1 MLKKLTLTYFR
12 KHEDRAFDFS
22 EGLNVFRAANEA
34 GKSSCL
40 EAVAYAL
47 FGAKALAE
55 PLEKVVT
62 WGHKANELKVVLHF
76 GDHVF
81 SRSTRGAEVTLNGE
95 VVCTGQNEVSAFAAN
110 LLGADMTMAA
120 NLMMASQGK
129 LRGAIEGGAKA
140 TSTLIEDLSGL
151 DLLDRILDAAAAKLA
166 LGSAAP
172 YEARLETVEKYLGNL
187 PALTAPD
194 EAAFARQS
202 EEFNRGLADSEAR
215 VTELKVVRDAA
226 NSAVVDASAGR
237 HRAAQLNSDLARC
250 EQQVRDAEAD
260 LAGVGEPGQPIDTN
274 ELEKLIA
281 ELDQLATRRAAH
293 EKFLALNQ
301 TRARQDRPTVETWF
315 SALKQVRSDVTA
327 KIRTLELETT
337 KLRAQLV
344 TAQTCSL
351 CGLDV
356 SQFPETAK
364 KNADLQA
371 QITEREAE
379 LGVATNDLANAE
391 RDIRML
397 ETESN
402 WEDALDRAARPLS
415 QYLERDESVFPVLYR
430 WKGETPDPLDA
441 QQPDLRGELAAAK
454 LHNAEVSK
462 VRGRIEAL
470 RAVIARG
477 TEQANKVRAEVEG
490 VHAMND
496 ADYDALTRRASEADD
511 AVKVE
516 ERRGLEFQMQL
527 ASLNTSHRQAVDLYV
542 QVEKQRTQFVEEI
555 ETIRGQVKS
564 LEFNNALVKRIRAAR
579 PIIANKLWAMVLA
592 SVSQIFSLMR
602 GETSIVTKGEDG
614 FEVNGHS
621 ATSLS
626 GSAKDLLGL
635 AVRAALVK
643 TFIPAC
649 PFIVLDEPAAA
660 CDDDRSNMLLG
671 YVAASGFQQTLL
683 VTHDSVSETFAN
695 NVIRF

>member
-12 KHEDRAFDFS
+12 KHEDRTFDFS
-22 EGLNVFRAANEA
+22 EGLNIFRAANEA

-40 EAVAYAL
+40 ESIAYAL
-47 FGAKALAE
+47 FGSKALAE
-55 PLEKVVT
+55 PLEKVAT
-62 WGHKANELKVVLHF
+62 WGHKPNELKVVLHF
-76 GDHVF
+76 GEHVF

-95 VVCTGQNEVSAFAAN
+95 VVCTGQNEVSAFAAA

-172 YEARLETVEKYLGNL
+172 YEARLESVEKYLGGL
-187 PALTAPD
+187 PALVAPD
-194 EAAFARQS
+194 EDAFARQS
-202 EEFNRGLADSEAR
+202 EEFNRGLLDSEAR
-215 VTELKVVRDAA
+215 LTELKVVRDAI
-226 NSAVVDASAGR
+226 NTAVVDASAGR

-260 LAGVGEPGQPIDTN
+260 LAGAGEPGQPIDTSG
-274 ELEKLIA
+274 LEKRIA
-281 ELDQLATRRAAH
+281 DFDASVQRRAAYD
-293 EKFLALNQ
+293 KFLAVDQ
-301 TRARQDRPTVETWF
+301 TRARDGRTSVEWWF
-315 SALKQVRSDVTA
+315 SALKQARTNVTA
-327 KIRTLELETT
+327 KVRDIEIETT
-337 KLRAQLV
+337 RLKAQLV

-364 KNADLQA
+364 KNAELQR
-371 QITEREAE
+371 QIAEKETELDSA
-379 LGVATNDLANAE
+379 ANDLANAE
-391 RDIRML
+391 RDILML

-402 WEDALDRAARPLS
+402 WEDALDRQMRPVANL
-415 QYLERDESVFPVLYR
+415 LTRDDSVFPVLYT
-430 WKGETPDPLDA
+430 WAGEIPAEVPA
-441 QQPDLRGELAAAK
+441 ERPDLDGQLAAAK
-454 LHNAEVSK
+454 VHNAEVAK

-470 RAVIARG
+470 RTVIARG
-477 TEQANKVRAEVEG
+477 TEQANKVRAEMDWVR
-490 VHAMND
+490 AMND
-496 ADYDALTRRASEADD
+496 ADYDALTRRAAEANE
-511 AVKVE
+511 AVGVE

-527 ASLNTSHRQAVDLYV
+527 ASLNTQHREAVNLYV
-542 QVEKQRTQFVEEI
+542 QVEKQRTQFIEEI

-592 SVSQIFSLMR
+592 SVSQVFSLMR

-671 YVAASGFQQTLL
+671 YVAASRFQQTLL

-695 NVIRF
+695 IVIRF

>member
-12 KHEDRAFDFS
+12 KHEDRTFDFS
-22 EGLNVFRAANEA
+22 EGLNVFRAANES

-40 EAVAYAL
+40 EAIAYTL

-62 WGHKANELKVVLHF
+62 WGHKPNELKVVLHF
-76 GDHVF
+76 GEHVF

-95 VVCTGQNEVSAFAAN
+95 VVCTGQNEVSAFAAA

-151 DLLDRILDAAAAKLA
+151 DLLDRIIDAAAAKLA

-172 YEARLETVEKYLGNL
+172 YEARLESVEKYLGGL
-187 PALTAPD
+187 PALVAPD
-194 EAAFARQS
+194 EDAFARQS
-202 EEFNRGLADSEAR
+202 EEFNRGLLDSEAR

-226 NSAVVDASAGR
+226 NSAVVDASADR
-237 HRAAQLNSDLARC
+237 HRAAQLNSDLIRC
-250 EQQVRDAEAD
+250 EQQVRDAEGD
-260 LAGVGEPGQPIDTN
+260 LASAGEPGQPIDTGD
-274 ELEKLIA
+274 LEKQIA
-281 ELDQLATRRAAH
+281 DFDAVVLRRAAY
-293 EKFLALNQ
+293 EKFLGVDQ
-301 TRARQDRPTVETWF
+301 ERARQHRPSVETWF
-315 SALKQVRSDVTA
+315 SALKQARTNVTA
-327 KIRTLELETT
+327 KIRDLEIGVTRL
-337 KLRAQLV
+337 KAQLV

-364 KNADLQA
+364 KNAELQR
-371 QITEREAE
+371 QIAEKETE
-379 LGVATNDLANAE
+379 LGVATNDLATAE

-397 ETESN
+397 EAESN

-430 WKGETPDPLDA
+430 WKGETPEPLDA

-490 VHAMND
+490 VHAMSD
-496 ADYDALTRRASEADD
+496 ADYDALTRRAAEADELGPNRGS
-511 AVKVE
+511 VTG
-516 ERRGLEFQMQL
+516 RRGDC
-527 ASLNTSHRQAVDLYV
+527 A
-542 QVEKQRTQFVEEI
+542 
-555 ETIRGQVKS
+555 
-564 LEFNNALVKRIRAAR
+564 
-579 PIIANKLWAMVLA
+579 W
-592 SVSQIFSLMR
+592 
-602 GETSIVTKGEDG
+602 
-614 FEVNGHS
+614 
-621 ATSLS
+621 
-626 GSAKDLLGL
+626 
-635 AVRAALVK
+635 
-643 TFIPAC
+643 
-649 PFIVLDEPAAA
+649 AAA
-660 CDDDRSNMLLG
+660 EYTLRNSQG
-671 YVAASGFQQTLL
+671 VAGESSKPGANRRQVPKVRPRPNISGGG
-683 VTHDSVSETFAN
+683 
-695 NVIRF
+695 

>member
-12 KHEDRAFDFS
+12 KHEDRTFDFS
-22 EGLNVFRAANEA
+22 EGLNVFRAANES

-40 EAVAYAL
+40 EAIAYTL

-62 WGHKANELKVVLHF
+62 WGHKPNELKVVLHF
-76 GDHVF
+76 GEHVF

-95 VVCTGQNEVSAFAAN
+95 VVCTGQNEVSAFAAA

-172 YEARLETVEKYLGNL
+172 YEARLESVEKYLGGL
-187 PALTAPD
+187 PALVAPD
-194 EAAFARQS
+194 EDAFARQS
-202 EEFNRGLADSEAR
+202 EEFNRGLLDSEAR
-215 VTELKVVRDAA
+215 LTELKVVRDAI
-226 NSAVVDASAGR
+226 NTAVVDASAGR

-260 LAGVGEPGQPIDTN
+260 LAGAGEPGQPIDTSG
-274 ELEKLIA
+274 LEKRIA
-281 ELDQLATRRAAH
+281 DFDASVQRRAAYD
-293 EKFLALNQ
+293 KFLAVDQ
-301 TRARQDRPTVETWF
+301 TRARDGRTSVEWWF
-315 SALKQVRSDVTA
+315 SALKQARTNVTA
-327 KIRTLELETT
+327 KVRDIEIETT
-337 KLRAQLV
+337 RLKAQLV

-364 KNADLQA
+364 KNAELQR
-371 QITEREAE
+371 QIAEKETELDSA
-379 LGVATNDLANAE
+379 ANDLANAE
-391 RDIRML
+391 RDILML

-402 WEDALDRAARPLS
+402 WEDALDRQMRPVANL
-415 QYLERDESVFPVLYR
+415 LTRDDSVFPVLYT
-430 WKGETPDPLDA
+430 WAGEIPAEVPA
-441 QQPDLRGELAAAK
+441 ERPDLDGQLAAAK
-454 LHNAEVSK
+454 
-462 VRGRIEAL
+462 VRGRSEAL
-470 RAVIARG
+470 RTVIARG
-477 TEQANKVRAEVEG
+477 TEQANKVRAEMDG
-490 VHAMND
+490 VRAMND
-496 ADYDALTRRASEADD
+496 ADYDALTRRAAEANE
-511 AVKVE
+511 AVGVE

-527 ASLNTSHRQAVDLYV
+527 ASLNTQHREAVNLYV
-542 QVEKQRTQFVEEI
+542 QVEKQRTQFIEEI

-592 SVSQIFSLMR
+592 SVSQVFSLMR

-671 YVAASGFQQTLL
+671 YVAASGFAQTLL
-683 VTHDSVSETFAN
+683 VTHEETSELFAN